1 MPTNLPRPRVKAK
14 TSVFTVVLNAFML
27 STALILTFMVLLQE
41 ERYAMGQRGYFADT
55 LEQLTQVSPDDTTGT
70 VSRPD

>member
-55 LEQLTQVSPDDTTGT
+55 LEQLTQVSPDDTTGA